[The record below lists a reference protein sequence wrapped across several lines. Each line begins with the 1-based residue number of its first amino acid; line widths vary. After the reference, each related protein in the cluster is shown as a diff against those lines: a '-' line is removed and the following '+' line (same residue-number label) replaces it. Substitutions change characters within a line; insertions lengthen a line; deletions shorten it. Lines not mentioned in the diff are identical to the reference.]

1 MTIPKRIEIRVPIFS
16 TMFIGIA
23 EHRIPPFGYVEV
35 EIIYCEKPGV
45 RMFPDRYAVTREQLL
60 KYPRQ
65 IISSRVA
72 LRIIPIKDL
81 KISPHERGED
91 DQY

>member
-1 MTIPKRIEIRVPIFS
+1 MTPKRIEIRSPIWS
-16 TMFIGIA
+16 TMSIGIA
-23 EHRIPPFGYVEV
+23 EHRVPPFGKVEV

-45 RMFPDRYAVTREQLL
+45 RMFPDVYAVDREQLM

-65 IISSRVA
+65 IISDRVA

-81 KISPHERGED
+81 RLSENEPLGGR
-91 DQY
+91 

>member
-1 MTIPKRIEIRVPIFS
+1 MIPKRIEIRSPIWS
-16 TMFIGIA
+16 TMSIGIA
-23 EHRIPPFGYVEV
+23 EHRVPPLGYVEV

-45 RMFPDRYAVTREQLL
+45 RMFPDVYAVTREQMM

-65 IISSRVA
+65 IINHRIA

-81 KISPHERGED
+81 KLSPG
-91 DQY
+91 QALGAG